1 MAKSRQLRL
10 CQSHRQKRH
19 FDNPPARWYFLLL
32 RNGELFYGGRMK
44 IVLTAEEATKA
55 KDLNVAWMQK
65 WLNAHGAYPTLVVD
79 GDSGSLTR
87 SAIIN
92 VFVNKNAQAITQEQL
107 QSIARDLGDSNT
119 RRINAVAKVESA
131 GGGWFDSGLPKILY
145 ERHKYWGFTALS
157 NRIKSWFANPSA
169 GDYTTDANKNGINDS
184 WEKLS
189 LAACKDPLAA
199 FQSVSIGKFQV
210 MGQWY
215 RQCGFDHPIEM
226 LWAARN
232 DEYAHYK
239 MLRDYILKVANLQAA
254 FLKISSNP
262 ENCREFARGY
272 NGPAYAKYDY
282 HTKIAKEMR

>member
-1 MAKSRQLRL
+1 
-10 CQSHRQKRH
+10 
-19 FDNPPARWYFLLL
+19 
-32 RNGELFYGGRMK
+32 MK
-44 IVLTAEEATKA
+44 IVLTAEEVKKA

-65 WLNAHGAYPTLVVD
+65 WLNAHGAYPALVVD
-79 GDSGSLTR
+79 GDGGSLTR

-107 QSIARDLGDSNT
+107 QSIARDLGDTNT

-145 ERHKYWGFTALS
+145 ERHKYWGLTALA

-189 LAACKDPLAA
+189 LAACKDPIAA
-199 FQSVSIGKFQV
+199 FMSVSIGKFQV

-215 RQCGFDHPIEM
+215 KQCGFDHPIEM

-262 ENCREFARGY
+262 ENCRDFARGY

-282 HTKIAKEMR
+282 HTKISKEMR

>member
-1 MAKSRQLRL
+1 MSVKTRKEFQEFLRD
-10 CQSHRQKRH
+10 KGY
-19 FDNPPARWYFLLL
+19 YF
-32 RNGELFYGGRMK
+32 
-44 IVLTAEEATKA
+44 
-55 KDLNVAWMQK
+55 
-65 WLNAHGAYPTLVVD
+65 GAID
-79 GDSGSLTR
+79 GIIGSGSKK
-87 SAIIN
+87 AILAC
-92 VFVNKNAQAITQEQL
+92 FQNKKAPAITTPEL
-107 QSIARDLGDSNT
+107 VNLAVRLGDTNT
-119 RRINAVAKVESA
+119 NRIRAVAKVEANGS
-131 GGGWFDSGLPKILY
+131 GWFNDGLPKILY
-145 ERHKYWGFTALS
+145 ERHKFWGFTALA

-169 GDYTTDANKNGINDS
+169 GDYTSDANKNGINDS

-189 LAACKDPLAA
+189 FAACKDPLAA

-215 RQCGFDHPIEM
+215 KQCGFEHPIEM

-262 ENCREFARGY
+262 ESCRDFARGY

>member
-1 MAKSRQLRL
+1 M
-10 CQSHRQKRH
+10 
-19 FDNPPARWYFLLL
+19 N
-32 RNGELFYGGRMK
+32 
-44 IVLTAEEATKA
+44 IVLTAEEVKKA
-55 KDLNVAWMQK
+55 KDLHVAWMQK
-65 WLNAHGAYPTLVVD
+65 WLNSKGADLVIE
-79 GDSGSLTR
+79 GQGGSLTR
-87 SAIIN
+87 AAIIN
-92 VFVNKNAQAITQEQL
+92 VFANKNAQSITQEQL
-107 QSIARDLGDSNT
+107 QSIARDLGDTNT
-119 RRINAVAKVESA
+119 RRINAVAKVES
-131 GGGWFDSGLPKILY
+131 GPYGGWFSSGLPTILY
-145 ERHKYWGFTALS
+145 ERHKYWGLTSML
-157 NRIKSWFANPSA
+157 NRIVSWFANPKA
-169 GDYTTDANKNGINDS
+169 GDYTNDINENGINDS

-215 RQCGFDHPIEM
+215 RQCGYDHPIEM

-262 ENCREFARGY
+262 DNCRDFARGY

>member
-1 MAKSRQLRL
+1 
-10 CQSHRQKRH
+10 
-19 FDNPPARWYFLLL
+19 
-32 RNGELFYGGRMK
+32 MK
-44 IVLTAEEATKA
+44 TTLTAEEAAKA

-65 WLNAHGAYPTLVVD
+65 WLNAHGACPALVID
-79 GDSGSLTR
+79 GDGGSLTR

-92 VFVNKNAQAITQEQL
+92 VFVSKSAQAITQEQL
-107 QSIARDLGDSNT
+107 QSIARDLGDTNT

-145 ERHKYWGFTALS
+145 ERHKFWGFTALA

-232 DEYAHYK
+232 SEYAQYK
-239 MLRDYILKVANLQAA
+239 MLSSYIIEMKLQGA

-262 ENCREFARGY
+262 ESCRDFARGY

-282 HTKIAKEMR
+282 HAKIAKEMR

>member
-1 MAKSRQLRL
+1 
-10 CQSHRQKRH
+10 
-19 FDNPPARWYFLLL
+19 
-32 RNGELFYGGRMK
+32 MK
-44 IVLTAEEATKA
+44 IVLTAEEAAKA
-55 KDLNVAWMQK
+55 KDLSVAWMQK
-65 WLNAHGAYPTLVVD
+65 WLNVHGAYPALLID
-79 GDSGSLTR
+79 GDGGSLTR

-107 QSIARDLGDSNT
+107 QSIARDLGDANT

-145 ERHKYWGFTALS
+145 ERHKFWGFTALA

-189 LAACKDPLAA
+189 FAACKDPLAA
-199 FQSVSIGKFQV
+199 FRSVSIGKFQV

-215 RQCGFDHPIEM
+215 RELGYEHPIEM

-232 DEYAHYK
+232 SEYAQYK
-239 MLRDYILKVANLQAA
+239 MLSGYIIEMKLQGA

-262 ENCREFARGY
+262 ENCRDFARGY